1 MSQPIT
7 FDRRYDAPLE
17 DLWALW
23 TTKAGFESWWGPKG
37 FRVDVHALDA
47 RPGGELNYD
56 MIAVGREE
64 IEFMRKSGM
73 GISHGTRGT
82 FIEVVPLRRL
92 VIEHVVDFLPGVQA
106 YEHRM
111 RVEFSQ
117 AGGQARMVIHLDP
130 HFSEQMTGMAAAGME
145 SQLTKV
151 PGALAAR

>member
-1 MSQPIT
+1 
-7 FDRRYDAPLE
+7 
-17 DLWALW
+17 
-23 TTKAGFESWWGPKG
+23 
-37 FRVDVHALDA
+37 VHALDA

-56 MIAVGREE
+56 MIAVGREH
-64 IEFMRKSGM
+64 IEFMQKSGM
-73 GISHGTRGT
+73 SLSHGTRGT

-92 VIEHVVDFLPGVQA
+92 VIQHVIDFLPGVQA

-117 AGGQARMVIHLDP
+117 ADGQSRMVIHLDP